1 MDGFKNKG
9 VRCERKSMMEKSKIV
24 LFNPPGSKIYI
35 RDYYCSKVSKAY
47 YYPQPVDLLM
57 QSAYFSEEKYDL
69 TVIDA
74 IAEKKSLDEVLI
86 QLSNIQPELIIG
98 LLGSVSLEEDLKVY
112 ARVKS
117 ALPNVKIACSGDA
130 LLENHEYKLRT
141 YSWLDVIIT
150 NFYIDGVKQWFEG
163 ASDTFSGI
171 AYLKELSD
179 GSREFIFDAGKISGK
194 LDIPVPKQAAFTGNY
209 RMPFAN
215 AEPIA
220 TVLTNYACPY
230 PCTFCIMST
239 LPYAT
244 RTAESIIE
252 ELKYLKRN
260 GYRFIYFSDQ
270 TFFQSKAITR
280 EVLNWMIEED
290 YGVNWMC
297 FSRVDVVGEE
307 ELTLMKSA
315 GCRLIMFG
323 VEWADNERLEKYKKH
338 YSVDQIR
345 STFAKSKELGIK
357 RLGTFLI
364 GVPGQTKESIVNT
377 INFAKE
383 IKADYASFNVAVPRS
398 QTSFREEALDMGLI
412 DESVEVMDQSGDVVV
427 MGNGVLTKE
436 ELHQLKNKAYR
447 SFYFRPSYLIKR
459 LLSIRSWTE
468 LKFHVVEG
476 VFVLRSILKRNEG

>member
-1 MDGFKNKG
+1 MTGKT
-9 VRCERKSMMEKSKIV
+9 KIV

-57 QSAYFSEEKYDL
+57 QSAYFEEGKYDL

-74 IAEKKSLDEVLI
+74 IAEKKSIDEVI
-86 QLSNIQPELIIG
+86 AQLSNIQPEIIIG
-98 LLGSVSLEEDLKVY
+98 LLGSVSLKEDLLVY
-112 ARVKS
+112 EEVKS
-117 ALPNVKIACSGDA
+117 ALPQVKIACSGDA
-130 LLENHEYKLRT
+130 LLDNYEEKLKEYD
-141 YSWLDVIIT
+141 WLDVIVT
-150 NFYIDGVKQWFEG
+150 NFYIDGAKQWFESIKNKSE
-163 ASDTFSGI
+163 AQDTFRGV
-171 AYLKELSD
+171 AYLNETSD
-179 GSREFIFDAGKISGK
+179 GSTEFVFDAGKISGK
-194 LDIPVPKQAAFTGNY
+194 MEIPVPKQAAFKGNY

-244 RTAESIIE
+244 RTAKSIIE
-252 ELKYLKRN
+252 ELKYLKQS

-270 TFFQSKAITR
+270 TFFQSKAVTR
-280 EVLNWMIEED
+280 EVLNWMVEVG
-290 YGVNWMC
+290 YGIDWMC
-297 FSRVDVVGEE
+297 FSRVDVVDEE
-307 ELTLMKSA
+307 DLKLMKSA

-345 STFAKSKELGIK
+345 NTFAISKRLGIK

-364 GVPGQTKESIVNT
+364 GVPGQTKESILKTV
-377 INFAKE
+377 NFAKE
-383 IKADYASFNVAVPRS
+383 IEADYASFNVAVPRS
-398 QTSFREEALDMGLI
+398 QTSFREEALEMGLI
-412 DESVEVMDQSGDVVV
+412 DDSVEVMDQSGDVVV
-427 MGNGVLTKE
+427 MGNGVLTKD

-447 SFYFRPSYLIKR
+447 SFYFRPSYLMKR
-459 LLSIRSWTE
+459 LFSIRSWTE
-468 LKFHVVEG
+468 LKFHVLEG
-476 VFVLRSILKRNEG
+476 WYVFKSILRKQEE

>member
-1 MDGFKNKG
+1 MTGKT
-9 VRCERKSMMEKSKIV
+9 KIV

-57 QSAYFSEEKYDL
+57 QSAYFEEEKYDL

-74 IAEKKSLDEVLI
+74 IAEKKSLDEVI
-86 QLSNIQPELIIG
+86 TQLENIQPEFIVG
-98 LLGSVSLEEDLKVY
+98 LLGSVSLKEDLLAY
-112 ARVKS
+112 DSVKS
-117 ALPNVKIACSGDA
+117 ALPQVKIACSGDA
-130 LLENHEYKLRT
+130 LLDNYEDKLKEYD
-141 YSWLDVIIT
+141 WLDVIIT
-150 NFYIDGVKQWFEG
+150 NFYIDGAKQWFESFQNKSENQDSFRG
-163 ASDTFSGI
+163 V
-171 AYLKELSD
+171 AYLKETSD
-179 GSREFIFDAGKISGK
+179 SSMEFVFDAGKISGK
-194 LDIPVPKQAAFTGNY
+194 MEIPVPKQAAFKGNY

-220 TVLTNYACPY
+220 TALTNYACPY

-252 ELKYLKRN
+252 ELKYLKQN

-270 TFFQSKAITR
+270 TFFQSKAVTR
-280 EVLNWMIEED
+280 EVLNWMVETD
-290 YGVNWMC
+290 YGIDWMC
-297 FSRVDVVGEE
+297 FSRVDVVDEE
-307 ELTLMKSA
+307 DLKLMKSA

-345 STFAKSKELGIK
+345 NTFAISKRLGIK

-377 INFAKE
+377 VSFAKE
-383 IKADYASFNVAVPRS
+383 IDTDYASFNVAVPRS
-398 QTSFREEALDMGLI
+398 QTSFREEALEMGLI
-412 DESVEVMDQSGDVVV
+412 DDSLEVMDQSGDVVV
-427 MGNGVLTKE
+427 MGNGVLTKD
-436 ELHQLKNKAYR
+436 ELYALKKKAYR
-447 SFYFRPSYLIKR
+447 SFYFRPSYLMKR
-459 LLSIRSWTE
+459 MFSIRSWTE
-468 LKFHVVEG
+468 LKFHVLEG
-476 VFVLRSILKRNEG
+476 WYVFKSILRKQEE